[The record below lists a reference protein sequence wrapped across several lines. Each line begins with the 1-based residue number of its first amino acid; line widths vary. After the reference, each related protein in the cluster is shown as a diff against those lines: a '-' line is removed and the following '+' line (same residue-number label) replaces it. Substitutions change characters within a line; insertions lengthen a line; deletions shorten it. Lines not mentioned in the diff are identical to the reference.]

1 MILKFTRKCKGSGT
15 QETMLE
21 TMDKGEGLI
30 FSNLIQK
37 KRKNATGASFTPC
50 RKINLKSII
59 DGNGRVKTVTLP
71 GVNIGVNPQE
81 CKSAKF
87 GNPLKS

>member
-1 MILKFTRKCKGSGT
+1 MQRLQNK
-15 QETMLE
+15 TMLE
-21 TMDKGEGLI
+21 TMDTGEGLI

-37 KRKNATGASFTPC
+37 KKKNATGASFTPS
-50 RKINLKSII
+50 RKITLKSFI

-71 GVNIGVNPQE
+71 EVNIGVNPQE

-87 GNPLKS
+87 GNPLKN